1 MKSIDV
7 GGEFLQVPTDIF
19 ENGENRGTIIDSGT
33 TLAYLPEAVYKP
45 LLDKVNILFFII
57 KPLFW
62 GRLYLY
68 FSYIYIFFRFSPTI
82 QI

>member
-45 LLDKVNILFFII
+45 LLDKVNILFF
-57 KPLFW
+57 
-62 GRLYLY
+62 YY
-68 FSYIYIFFRFSPTI
+68 
-82 QI
+82 

>member
-1 MKSIDV
+1 MFADNCYRPHYNVNMKSIDV

-45 LLDKVNILFFII
+45 LLDKVNILFF
-57 KPLFW
+57 
-62 GRLYLY
+62 YY
-68 FSYIYIFFRFSPTI
+68 
-82 QI
+82 